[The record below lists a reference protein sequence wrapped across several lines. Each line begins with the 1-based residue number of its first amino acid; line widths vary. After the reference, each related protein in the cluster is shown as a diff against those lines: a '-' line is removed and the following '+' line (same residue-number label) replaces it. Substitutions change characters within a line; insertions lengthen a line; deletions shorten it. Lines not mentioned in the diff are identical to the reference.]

1 MYFAPAVE
9 INWEIHFYLYFVGF
23 YFDTCLKLV
32 VTVIDVAEFRGIG
45 GGGKSG
51 NDEEGGI
58 RGGGRGK
65 WKRDEM

>member
-32 VTVIDVAEFRGIG
+32 VTVIEVAQFRGI
-45 GGGKSG
+45 
-51 NDEEGGI
+51 
-58 RGGGRGK
+58 RGRAK
-65 WKRDEM
+65 EW